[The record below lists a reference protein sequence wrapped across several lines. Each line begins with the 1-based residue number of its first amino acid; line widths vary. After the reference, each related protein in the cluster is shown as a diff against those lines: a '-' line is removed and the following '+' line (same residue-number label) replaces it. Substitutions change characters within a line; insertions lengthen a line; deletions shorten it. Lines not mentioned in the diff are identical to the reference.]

1 MVMNRFKIG
10 AFLGAAL
17 ALAAPAFLVA
27 APASSPPDRKPDG
40 DSEKSDGGGKFEPF
54 KSESVSSNG
63 TVTIGGQSIAYQ
75 AIAGTLIV
83 HPKDWD
89 DVPRDPKAER
99 GNTGAGDEGGD
110 GKNPT
115 AEASMFYVAYF
126 KNGGSRPVTF
136 IYNGGPGS
144 ATVWLH
150 MGAFGPRRIVTATD
164 AHTPAAPYSLVNNA
178 SSLLDVSDLVFI
190 DAPGTGFSR
199 IAGKDKEKA
208 FYGVDQDAYAF
219 AQFISQFL
227 TKYGRWNSPKYLFG
241 ESYGTPRSAV
251 LINQLEA
258 DRSIDFN
265 GVILLSQ
272 ILNFDLSPDR
282 PTGNPGI
289 DVPYQT
295 VLPTYAATA
304 WYHKKLPGDHKD
316 LESLLAEVEQ
326 FAMGDYARALAAG
339 SDLSAADKRAI
350 AEKLHQY
357 TGLSVDYIVKADL
370 RIDGGEFRQNL
381 QDDAGLTTGRL
392 DTRFS
397 GPDLDPLSQRADY
410 DPQSSALGS
419 AYVSAFNE
427 YARKELRY
435 GGDRDFHSSSS
446 AGRNWSFVHQQPGQ
460 GQRFG
465 SSRQGSNVMPDLANA
480 MKINP
485 NLKIQLNAGYFDL
498 ATPFYQG
505 VYEMHHLPIPDNLHS
520 NIEYKFY
527 DSGHMVYA
535 KDASLK
541 LLHDNVAAFI
551 RKTSTQGN

>member
-1 MVMNRFKIG
+1 
-10 AFLGAAL
+10 
-17 ALAAPAFLVA
+17 
-27 APASSPPDRKPDG
+27 
-40 DSEKSDGGGKFEPF
+40 
-54 KSESVSSNG
+54 
-63 TVTIGGQSIAYQ
+63 
-75 AIAGTLIV
+75 
-83 HPKDWD
+83 
-89 DVPRDPKAER
+89 
-99 GNTGAGDEGGD
+99 
-110 GKNPT
+110 
-115 AEASMFYVAYF
+115 
-126 KNGGSRPVTF
+126 VTF

-144 ATVWLH
+144 ATLWLH

-164 AHTPAAPYSLVNNA
+164 AHTPAAPYSLINNA
-178 SSLLDVSDLVFI
+178 SSLLDASDLVFI

-251 LINQLEA
+251 LINQLES

-282 PTGNPGI
+282 PEGNPGV
-289 DVPYQT
+289 DLPYQT
-295 VLPTYAATA
+295 ALPTYAATA

-326 FAMGDYARALAAG
+326 FALGEYGRALAAG
-339 SDLSAADKRAI
+339 SDLSPADKRAI
-350 AEKLHQY
+350 ADKLHGY
-357 TGLSVDYIVKADL
+357 TGLSVEYILKADL
-370 RIDGGEFRQNL
+370 RIDGGEFRQTL

-392 DTRFS
+392 DTQFS
-397 GPDLDPLSQRADY
+397 GPDIDPLGQRAEY
-410 DPQSSALGS
+410 DPQSTALGS

-460 GQRFG
+460 NQRFG

-505 VYEMHHLPIPDNLHS
+505 VYEMHHLPIPANLTT

-535 KDASLK
+535 KDSSLK
-541 LLHDNVAAFI
+541 LLHDNVAGFI
-551 RKTSTQGN
+551 RRTSNQGN

>member
-1 MVMNRFKIG
+1 MNRFKFG
-10 AFLGAAL
+10 ACLAAAL
-17 ALAAPAFLVA
+17 ALALPALLAA
-27 APASSPPDRKPDG
+27 APAAPNPPDK
-40 DSEKSDGGGKFEPF
+40 KSDGDAEKSEGGKFQPF
-54 KSESVSSNG
+54 KPESAISNG

-89 DVPRDPKAER
+89 DVPRDPKPER
-99 GNTGAGDEGGD
+99 GPASGEDGAD
-110 GKNPT
+110 KNPT
-115 AEASMFYVAYF
+115 AEASMFYAAYF
-126 KNGGSRPVTF
+126 KNGGGARPVTF

-150 MGAFGPRRIVTATD
+150 MGAFGPRRIVTSTD
-164 AHTPAAPYSLVNNA
+164 AHTPAAPYSLINNA
-178 SSLLDVSDLVFI
+178 FSLLDATDLVFI

-208 FYGVDQDAYAF
+208 FFGVDQDAYAF

-282 PTGNPGI
+282 PTGNPGV

-316 LESLLAEVEQ
+316 LESLLSEVEQ
-326 FAMGDYARALAAG
+326 FAMGDYGRALAAG
-339 SDLSAADKRAI
+339 SDLSPADKRAV

-357 TGLSVDYIVKADL
+357 TGLSVEYILKADL

-397 GPDLDPLSQRADY
+397 GPDIDPLSQRAEY
-410 DPQSSALGS
+410 DPQSTALGS

-427 YARKELRY
+427 YARKDLRY
-435 GGDRDFHSSSS
+435 GDGREFKHSIS
-446 AGRNWSFVHQQPGQ
+446 AGRDWSFSHQQPGQ
-460 GQRFG
+460 TQRFG

-505 VYEMHHLPIPDNLHS
+505 VYEMHHLPIPANLHA

-535 KDASLK
+535 KDSSLK
-541 LLHDNVAAFI
+541 LLHDNVAGFI
-551 RKTSTQGN
+551 RRTASPGN

>member
-1 MVMNRFKIG
+1 MNRFKIG

-17 ALAAPAFLVA
+17 ALALPAFLGA
-27 APASSPPDRKPDG
+27 APASSPPDKKPENDT
-40 DSEKSDGGGKFEPF
+40 EKSDGGKFEPF
-54 KSESVSSNG
+54 KAESVTSNG
-63 TVTIGGQSIAYQ
+63 TVTIGGQAIAYQ

-89 DVPRDPKAER
+89 DVPRDPKADR
-99 GNTGAGDEGGD
+99 GNPPAAEEGGE
-110 GKNPT
+110 GRNPT

-126 KNGGSRPVTF
+126 KNGGGSRPVTF

-150 MGAFGPRRIVTATD
+150 MGAFGPRRIVTSTD
-164 AHTPAAPYSLVNNA
+164 AHT
-178 SSLLDVSDLVFI
+178 SDLVFI

-251 LINQLEA
+251 LINQLESE
-258 DRSIDFN
+258 RSVDFN

-357 TGLSVDYIVKADL
+357 TGLSVEYIVKADL
-370 RIDGGEFRQNL
+370 RIDGGEFRQTL
-381 QDDAGLTTGRL
+381 QDDTGLTTGRL

-435 GGDRDFHSSSS
+435 GGDRDFHNSST
-446 AGRNWSFVHQQPGQ
+446 AGRNWSFAHQQPGQ
-460 GQRFG
+460 NQRFG

-505 VYEMHHLPIPDNLHS
+505 IYEMRHLPIPDNLHS
-520 NIEYKFY
+520 NIEFKFY

-535 KDASLK
+535 KEASLK
-541 LLHDNVAAFI
+541 LLHDNVAGFI
-551 RKTSTQGN
+551 RRTSNQGN